1 MAPKKQSRNGVLI
14 WEAENGN
21 QVPESAFQPWKV
33 NSPKTWFLLRVEF
46 PRKHFLEL
54 DFYSQPLIFRCTY
67 ISCLFFYFSFI
78 LKSNINNSCYKKEW
92 IDMNNLLYILLSTF
106 SSREEYIGIL
116 QLYIPNMVSCILTRI
131 QRPCPNHFSEIKNR
145 RTKRN
150 VGLDNTSP
158 S

>member
-1 MAPKKQSRNGVLI
+1 M
-14 WEAENGN
+14 ENK
-21 QVPESAFQPWKV
+21 FQNRLFNHEKWIRQ
-33 NSPKTWFLLRVEF
+33 NATWFLLRVEF